1 MTKHLYTRLAL
12 LVDAILRCRAKGMT
26 DWEKRHMET
35 LRELVK
41 EHMPSGGGFDAGTRL
56 DEERST
62 SEKLVF
68 ITSYHHMNDGG
79 YYDGWTE
86 HTVVITPSLA
96 FHFDL
101 KVTGKDR
108 RDIKEYIAEVFHAS
122 LLIEDT
128 VED

>member
-1 MTKHLYTRLAL
+1 MT
-12 LVDAILRCRAKGMT
+12 RCRAKGMT
-26 DWEKRHMET
+26 DWENRHKET

-41 EHMPSGGGFDAGTRL
+41 EHMPSGSGFDNGTRL
-56 DEERST
+56 DEDRST

-68 ITSYHHMNDGG
+68 VTSYHHMNGVG
-79 YYDGWTE
+79 YYDSWTE
-86 HTVVITPSLA
+86 HTVVVKPSLA

-108 RDIKEYIAEVFHAS
+108 HDIKEYIAEVFHAS
-122 LLIEDT
+122 LLIEDE